1 MGGLHRLG
9 SKQKIDKGVSLGEII
24 SNFAVLQAEW
34 PGIAKEAR
42 LAERYARRD
51 PRSSLLYARRTV
63 EVLLAWLYDADGSLT
78 LPHKGDLNALMSEPT
93 FKRLAGET
101 IVSKFHLIRKV
112 ANSAIHTN
120 AAITV
125 QHSEQTLRELFH
137 VCIWLALNYTRNP
150 ANRPSPTLTFN
161 GQFLSPAPKQGV
173 PAPAVKPSTADQT
186 AKLAEELAA
195 KDASLAAQKQ
205 DNEQLQAQLA
215 ALRAEVARA
224 KEENKKLPDA
234 HDYSEA
240 ETRVYIDLYL
250 GEAGWA
256 LDKDEDREF
265 EVHHMP
271 THAGPAT
278 GTGFVDY
285 VLWGSDGKPLAV
297 VEAKRSAKSPYE
309 GQQQAKLYADALEAE
324 KGQRPVIYYS
334 NGYEH
339 WIWDDASGYP
349 PRPVQGFHTRDQLQ
363 LMVDRR
369 STRIPLATAAID
381 TAIAGRSYQQA
392 AIRSVTAALE
402 TDKERK
408 ALLVMATGSG
418 KTRTVVA
425 LSSLLMQANW
435 VKRVLFLADRVA
447 LVDQAA
453 RAFKTNLSG
462 SSPVILGRDVEA
474 DSRIHIATY
483 PTMMNLINERT
494 DDGKVLTQ
502 RFGIGHYDL
511 IIIDEAHR
519 SVYQKYRA
527 IFEYFDAYLVG
538 LTATPQSEVDRNTYS
553 LFDIED
559 HVPTFAYELPQ
570 AISDG
575 YLVPPRTVSIPLKF
589 PVEGIRYEELS
600 EEEKEE
606 WDSAEWDEEGETPDA
621 VDPAILNTWLFNA
634 NTVDKALEV
643 LMTRGHKVAGGDRL
657 GKTIIFAKNQ
667 RHAEFITERFNIN
680 YPQYGGT
687 FAKVITH
694 SVNYVST
701 LIDAFSRSD
710 DNPHIAVSVDMLDTG
725 IDVPE
730 VVNLLF
736 FKVVR
741 SKTKFWQM
749 VGRGTRL
756 RPELY
761 GPGEDK
767 KDFFI
772 FDVCQNIEYFNAE
785 LPGSEGSL
793 GHSLAHRS
801 FAVRTQLLA
810 EARAAGLGGDFV
822 PTLESGL
829 LGQVARLP
837 RENFLVRPQL
847 QWVEKFAQTDSWSA
861 LGTQDLTDLQ
871 TKLAPLATLS
881 SAADTEEA
889 KRFDLLMYQ
898 AQLAS
903 LDPAAAVEPYR
914 KKIVEIASA
923 LQDQSNIPAI
933 AAQLVLIQSIL
944 EGGEWGQVSPQWL
957 ELIRVRLRALVHL
970 IEKKRRKMVYTNFED
985 TLGELAEGELKGT
998 LSGSL
1003 DLARYREKARAY
1015 LQGFLDHVAIQ
1026 RLRRGL
1032 PLTQTDLSELQRML
1046 IESGAGS
1053 PEELEAATEQA
1064 QGLGL
1069 FVRSLV
1075 GMDRQA
1081 ALDALSDFIGNKTLN
1096 ANQLHFV
1103 DMIVQQLTENGVVE
1117 IGALYESPY
1126 SDAAPAGPESLF
1138 PEEDIDLLSDALKR
1152 VRVAAMA
1159 G

>member
-1 MGGLHRLG
+1 MALG
-9 SKQKIDKGVSLGEII
+9 DVN
-24 SNFAVLQAEW
+24 SNFAVLHAEW
-34 PGIAKEAR
+34 PNIAKEAR
-42 LAERYARRD
+42 LAELYSRRD
-51 PRSSLLYARRTV
+51 PRSSLLYARRSL
-63 EVLLAWLYDADGSLT
+63 EALLEWLYDADGSLT
-78 LPHKGDLNALMSEPT
+78 MPYKSDLNAQMSEPS

-101 IVSKFHLIRKV
+101 IVNKLHTIRKV

-120 AAITV
+120 APITIH
-125 QHSEQTLRELFH
+125 HSEQAIRDLFH
-137 VCIWLALNYTRNP
+137 ICIWLALRYTREP
-150 ANRPSPTLTFN
+150 TNRPTSTVTFN
-161 GQFLSPAPKQGV
+161 GDFLSPPR
-173 PAPAVKPSTADQT
+173 KPGLPTHTEKPRTADQT
-186 AKLAEELAA
+186 AKLAAELAD
-195 KDASLAAQKQ
+195 KDASLAEQKQ
-205 DNEQLQAQLA
+205 DNEQLQDQLT
-215 ALRAEVARA
+215 ALREEIARA
-224 KEENKKLPDA
+224 KEENKNLPDS
-234 HDYSEA
+234 HDYSEV

-250 GEAGWA
+250 NEAGWA
-256 LDKDEDREF
+256 LDMPEDREF
-265 EVHHMP
+265 EVRHMP
-271 THAGPAT
+271 THAGPTT
-278 GTGFVDY
+278 GTGFADY

-297 VEAKRSAKSPYE
+297 VEAKRSARSPYE
-309 GQQQAKLYADALEAE
+309 GQQQAKLYADALETE

-349 PRPVQGFHTRDQLQ
+349 PRPVQGFHARDQLQ

-369 STRIPLATAAID
+369 TTRKPLTTAVID
-381 TAIAGRSYQQA
+381 TAIAGRIYQQA
-392 AIRSVTAALE
+392 AIRAVTDAFE
-402 TDKERK
+402 KDKERK

-435 VKRVLFLADRVA
+435 AKRVLFLADRVA

-453 RAFKTNLSG
+453 RAFKTNLPG
-462 SSPVILGRDVEA
+462 SSPVVLGRDVEA

-494 DDGKVLTQ
+494 DDGTVLKQ

-527 IFEYFDAYLVG
+527 IFDYFDAYLVG

-559 HVPTFAYELPQ
+559 HVPTFAYELTQ

-589 PVEGIRYEELS
+589 PVQGIRYEELS
-600 EEEKEE
+600 DEEQED
-606 WDSAEWDEEGETPDA
+606 WDSAEWDEDGEIPDA

-643 LMTRGHKVAGGDRL
+643 LVTRGHKVAGGDRL

-667 RHAEFITERFNIN
+667 KHAEYIAERFNSN
-680 YPQYGGT
+680 YPQHGGT
-687 FAKVITH
+687 FAKIITH
-694 SVNYVST
+694 SVNYAST
-701 LIDAFSRSD
+701 LIDAFARAEDS
-710 DNPHIAVSVDMLDTG
+710 PHIAVSVDMLDTG

-756 RPELY
+756 RPDLY

-767 KDFFI
+767 QDFFI

-793 GHSLAHRS
+793 GQSLAHRS

-810 EARAAGLGGDFV
+810 EARSASLDGDYIPALQTGLV
-822 PTLESGL
+822 
-829 LGQVARLP
+829 GQVAGLP

-847 QWVEKFAQTDSWSA
+847 EWVEKFSKPASWGT
-861 LGTQDLTDLQ
+861 LGTQDLTDLR
-871 TKLAPLATLS
+871 TKLAPLATLA

-903 LDPAAAVEPYR
+903 LTSAAAVEPYR
-914 KKIVEIASA
+914 RKIVEIASA
-923 LQDQSNIPAI
+923 LQDQPTIPAI
-933 AAQLVLIQSIL
+933 AAQLRLIESIL
-944 EGGEWGQVSPQWL
+944 GGGEWGQVSPQWL
-957 ELIRVRLRALVHL
+957 ELIRARLRGLVHL
-970 IEKKRRKMVYTNFED
+970 IEKKRRKVVYTNFED
-985 TLGELAEGELKGT
+985 TLGEIVEGELKGT
-998 LSGSL
+998 VTGSV
-1003 DLARYREKARAY
+1003 DLARYREKARVY
-1015 LQGFLDHVAIQ
+1015 LQGFLDHMTIH

-1032 PLTQTDLSELQRML
+1032 PLTETDLEELQRML

-1053 PEELEAATEQA
+1053 LEELEAASKQA
-1064 QGLGL
+1064 EGLGL

-1081 ALDALSDFIGNKTLN
+1081 ALDSLSEFVGDKTLN

-1103 DMIVQQLTENGVVE
+1103 DMIVQQLAESGVVE
-1117 IGALYESPY
+1117 VGALYESPY

-1138 PEEDIDLLSDALKR
+1138 SETKVDVLVDALR
-1152 VRVAAMA
+1152 RIRSSAIA

>member
-1 MGGLHRLG
+1 MG
-9 SKQKIDKGVSLGEII
+9 DVN
-24 SNFAVLQAEW
+24 SNFAVMQAEW

-42 LAERYARRD
+42 LAELYARKD
-51 PRSSLLYARRTV
+51 PRSSLLYARRSI
-63 EVLLAWLYDADGSLT
+63 EALLAWLYDADDALT
-78 LPHKGDLNALMSEPT
+78 LPYKSDLNGLMSEPT

-125 QHSEQTLRELFH
+125 QHSEQILRELFH
-137 VCIWLALNYTRNP
+137 VCSWLALSYTRNP
-150 ANRPSPTLTFN
+150 ANRPSPTLTFD
-161 GQFLSPAPKQGV
+161 GRFLSPAPKQGV
-173 PAPAVKPSTADQT
+173 PGAAVKPSTPDQT
-186 AKLAEELAA
+186 AKLAEELTA

-205 DNEQLQAQLA
+205 DNEQLQAALS
-215 ALRAEVARA
+215 ALRAEIARA
-224 KEENKKLPDA
+224 KEENKKLPDS

-265 EVHHMP
+265 EVHNMP

-297 VEAKRSAKSPYE
+297 VEAKRSAKSAYE

-369 STRIPLATAAID
+369 LTRKPLSTAAIN
-381 TAIAGRSYQQA
+381 TEIAGRSYQQA
-392 AIRSVTAALE
+392 AIRAVTAALE

-425 LSSLLMQANW
+425 LSNLLIHANW

-453 RAFKTNLSG
+453 RAFKTNLPG

-474 DSRIHIATY
+474 DSRIHVATY
-483 PTMMNLINERT
+483 PTIMNLINERT

-527 IFEYFDAYLVG
+527 IFDYFDAYLVG

-575 YLVPPRTVSIPLKF
+575 YLVPPRTVSIPLRF

-606 WDSAEWDEEGETPDA
+606 WDSAEWDEEGEIPDT
-621 VDPAILNTWLFNA
+621 VDPAIVNTWLFNA
-634 NTVDKALEV
+634 NTIDKALEV

-667 RHAEFITERFNIN
+667 RHAEFITERFNTN
-680 YPQYGGT
+680 YPQYAGT
-687 FAKVITH
+687 FAKVVTH
-694 SVNYVST
+694 SVKYVST
-701 LIDAFSRSD
+701 LIDSFSRSED
-710 DNPHIAVSVDMLDTG
+710 SPHIAVSVDMLDTG

-736 FKVVR
+736 FKMVR

-772 FDVCQNIEYFNAE
+772 FDVCQNVEYFNAE

-793 GHSLAHRS
+793 GQSLAHRS

-810 EARAAGLGGDFV
+810 EARAAGYHGDFV
-822 PTLESGL
+822 PALESGL
-829 LGQVARLP
+829 MGQVARLP
-837 RENFLVRPQL
+837 KENFLVRPQL
-847 QWVEKFAQTDSWSA
+847 QWVEKFAQAESWAA

-903 LDPAAAVEPYR
+903 MDSAAAVEPYR

-933 AAQLVLIQSIL
+933 SAQMVLIQSIL

-970 IEKKRRKMVYTNFED
+970 IEKKRRKIVYTNFED
-985 TLGELAEGELKGT
+985 TLGGLAEGELKGA
-998 LSGSL
+998 LSASL

-1032 PLTQTDLSELQRML
+1032 PLTETDLSELQRML

-1053 PEELEAATEQA
+1053 PEELEAATAQA

-1081 ALDALSDFIGNKTLN
+1081 ALDALSDFIGDKTLT

-1103 DMIVQQLTENGVVE
+1103 DMIVQQLTEHGVVE

-1138 PEEDIDLLSDALKR
+1138 PEEDIDLLAEALKR